1 MQYHY
6 YQLHIN
12 FKLKSSNNADKQIN
26 KYPVM
31 LFVNHIKLKVSY
43 MTQFILN
50 FVQVASINYLIK
62 MF

>member
-1 MQYHY
+1 
-6 YQLHIN
+6 
-12 FKLKSSNNADKQIN
+12 
-26 KYPVM
+26 M
-31 LFVNHIKLKVSY
+31 LFINHIKLQVSY

>member
-31 LFVNHIKLKVSY
+31 LFVNHPIKLPVQVSY
-43 MTQFILN
+43 I
-50 FVQVASINYLIK
+50 
-62 MF
+62 